1 MVWKYL
7 EKLGKIKQISGNST
21 GMEISED
28 MFICIYLLFSAKF
41 WKMPFDSPQ
50 EMFRKNC
57 NVWLSRKGS
66 LFPAECSHV
75 FNSKQEVCLLE

>member
-1 MVWKYL
+1 M
-7 EKLGKIKQISGNST
+7 EISRKVGENQANFRNST

-28 MFICIYLLFSAKF
+28 MFICIYLLFSTKF

-57 NVWLSRKGS
+57 NVW
-66 LFPAECSHV
+66 
-75 FNSKQEVCLLE
+75 

>member
-1 MVWKYL
+1 M
-7 EKLGKIKQISGNST
+7 EISRKVGENQANFRNST

-28 MFICIYLLFSAKF
+28 MFICIYLLFSTKF

-57 NVWLSRKGS
+57 NVWLVEKAPCSQLNVFTFSIVNRKFAF
-66 LFPAECSHV
+66 L
-75 FNSKQEVCLLE
+75 NN